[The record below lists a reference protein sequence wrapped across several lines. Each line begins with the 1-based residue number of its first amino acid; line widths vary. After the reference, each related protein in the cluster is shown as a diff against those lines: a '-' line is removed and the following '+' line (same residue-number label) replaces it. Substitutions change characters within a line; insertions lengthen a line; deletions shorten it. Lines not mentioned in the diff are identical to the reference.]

1 MLLHLLFKSHFSQT
15 NAIILFF
22 FHLTVTAFIS
32 INAVVT
38 DNRGM

>member
-1 MLLHLLFKSHFSQT
+1 MLLHVLFQSRFSQT

-22 FHLTVTAFIS
+22 HLTVTAFIN

-38 DNRGM
+38 DNHGM